1 MRMTIKDVAREAGV
15 SVATASNVMNNPE
28 IVKPQTRNAVL
39 EAAKRLSYVPNANGK
54 RLRAKQTKA
63 IGLFVNSMTGEF
75 YGVLADSMNHVCQSN
90 GYELHIC
97 IVSDIVSIQTKL
109 REHSMDGAVIFWD
122 AVDEE
127 AAKQMVAS
135 DCPLVFLA
143 LKEQGPHISSIL
155 FKSREH
161 GRMAADYL
169 YGLGKRKFLHIFG
182 FHNNY
187 DSEMRCEGFLET
199 LEKHGIPRTDVR
211 ILDGKF
217 ERTAAYR
224 EMRRY
229 LQEKNPVPD
238 AVFAANDLSA
248 IGSIAALNEMGYR
261 VPEDVS
267 VMGCDDIDL
276 CEYINPALTT
286 IRTHFQ
292 QIGTQAAQEVLRLI
306 RGEPGRLMRQEG
318 ILVVRKSC
326 AISPNTSQD

>member
-1 MRMTIKDVAREAGV
+1 MKKATIKDVAREAGV
-15 SVATASNVMNNPE
+15 SMATASNVMNNPD
-28 IVKPQTRNAVL
+28 IVKPQTRDAVL
-39 EAAKRLSYVPNANGK
+39 DAARRLSYVPNANGK

-75 YGVLADSMNHVCQSN
+75 YGVMADSMHHVCQSH

-97 IVSDIVSIQTKL
+97 IVSDIVSIQSRL
-109 REHSMDGAVIFWD
+109 LEHSMDGAVVFWD

-127 AAKQMVAS
+127 AARQMIAT

-143 LKEQGPHISSIL
+143 LREQQAHVSSIL
-155 FKSREH
+155 FESHEH
-161 GRMAADYL
+161 GRIAAEYL
-169 YGLGKRKFLHIFG
+169 YGLGKRRFLHIFG

-199 LEKHGIPRTDVR
+199 LEARGIPRSDVT
-211 ILDGKF
+211 ILDGRF

-224 EMRRY
+224 EMRKY
-229 LQEKNPVPD
+229 LQEGNPLPD

-248 IGSIAALNEMGYR
+248 IGCIAALNEMGCR

-276 CEYINPALTT
+276 CEYISPALTT

-292 QIGTQAAQEVLRLI
+292 QIGTLAAQEVLRLI
-306 RGEPGRLMRQEG
+306 QGEPGRLIRQPG
-318 ILVVRKSC
+318 VLVVRKSC
-326 AISPNTSQD
+326 AITPNPA